1 MIAPMSTEVIGRR
14 ERKKAQTR
22 QTIADEALRL
32 FVERDFDSVTVAD
45 IAEAADVSVST
56 LFKHF
61 PSKEAL
67 IFVGDP
73 AIESGFVR
81 AVRER
86 GANTSILDALR
97 AYLQDAPDLAAGSM
111 EFVGLVRRT
120 PALTD
125 YTDRMWSRHA
135 AALAAAIADPPDV
148 RTRAFARYVVEIP
161 SIVRSEPDRGAAI
174 DAVFDL
180 LASGWGA
187 A

>member
-1 MIAPMSTEVIGRR
+1 MPTEVLGRR

-22 QTIADEALRL
+22 QAIADEALRL
-32 FVERDFDSVTVAD
+32 FLKRGFDAVTVAE

-67 IFVGDP
+67 IFVRDP
-73 AIESGFVR
+73 AIESGFVG

-86 GANTSILDALR
+86 AAGTPILEALR
-97 AYLQDAPDLAAGSM
+97 AYLRETPDLAAGSM

-120 PALTD
+120 PALTE

-135 AALAAAIADPPDV
+135 AALASAIADPPDV
-148 RTRAFARYVVEIP
+148 QTRAFARYVVEIP

-174 DAVFDL
+174 DAVFDR
-180 LASGWGA
+180 LAGGWGA

>member
-1 MIAPMSTEVIGRR
+1 MPTETIGRR
-14 ERKKAQTR
+14 ERKKERTR

-32 FVERDFDSVTVAD
+32 FLERDFDSVTVAE

-67 IFVGDP
+67 IFVRDP

-86 GANTSILDALR
+86 AAGTSILEALR
-97 AYLQDAPDLAAGSM
+97 AYLLEAPDLASGSM
-111 EFVGLVRRT
+111 EFVALVRLT
-120 PALTD
+120 PALNE

-135 AALAAAIADPPDV
+135 AALAAEIADPPDV
-148 RTRAFARYVVEIP
+148 KTRAFARYVVEIP
-161 SIVRSEPDRGAAI
+161 SIVRSEPDRAAAI

-180 LASGWGA
+180 LAGGWGSP
-187 A
+187 